1 MKVTCKGSLYYN
13 TDALSPWLE
22 EASLWAFWPAEMK
35 SIGSWIRVSNY
46 TVELDVPAEF
56 DPRDLQIQQAREELR
71 EMDARHELGRNALLD
86 RISKLT
92 ALEGPSY
99 PTMTPEGGT
108 HGF

>member
-13 TDALSPWLE
+13 GNLSPWLE
-22 EASLWAFWPAEMK
+22 DEPKWAFWPVETP
-35 SIGSWIRVSNY
+35 SLGDWIRVSNY
-46 TVELDVPAEF
+46 AVELTVPAEF

-71 EMDARHELGRNALLD
+71 ALDALHERNRNAILD

-92 ALEGPSY
+92 ALEAP
-99 PTMTPEGGT
+99 TPEGGT